1 MGRIPPGKTMQSN
14 VPAQVEMTPRER
26 FLAAIRR
33 EPVDRVPVWLMRQA
47 GRYLPEYQA
56 VRSRYSFLDLCK
68 TPEAA
73 AEVSI
78 QPIEIVGSDAV
89 VIFNDILVPLEPA
102 GAKVDFTDRG
112 PEIGNTLRTEADLEG
127 LKTRK
132 LTSDE
137 PVAATIQTVRRRL
150 GPDFPILGFI
160 GSPWTLA
167 AYWVEGLGSRNFENL
182 QQLRWGSPDLME
194 RILDHITGYAIDYL
208 KIQIDA
214 GADAVQIFDTWG
226 GILTDAHYEQFS
238 GKWIRRVIEAVRPT
252 GVPVIV
258 YMNGGAPYLSDL
270 ARLGA
275 DCISIDWRLSLKRAR
290 EALGSEIAL
299 QGNIDPLVLYA
310 TPEAVEAEVRRIF
323 EEFPPATGHVFN
335 LGHGILP
342 KSKVENV
349 KRLIE
354 AVKRYGAC

>member
-1 MGRIPPGKTMQSN
+1 MQSN
-14 VPAQVEMTPRER
+14 VPARLELTPRER

-56 VRSRYSFLDLCK
+56 VRRRYSFLDLCK

-102 GAKVDFTDRG
+102 GAEVSFGDRG
-112 PEIGNTLRTEADLEG
+112 PEIGNPLRSEADFDR
-127 LKTRK
+127 LKTRE
-132 LTSDE
+132 LTAGE
-137 PVAATIQTVRRRL
+137 PVGETIRTVRRRL
-150 GPDFPILGFI
+150 GPDYPILGFI

-167 AYWVEGLGSRNFENL
+167 AYWVEGIGSRNFEHL
-182 QQLRWGSPDLME
+182 QQLRWGSPELME
-194 RILDHITGYAIDYL
+194 RILDHITHYAIEYL
-208 KIQIDA
+208 KIQIEA

-226 GILTDAHYEQFS
+226 GLLTDAHYDQFS
-238 GKWIRRVIEAVRPT
+238 GRWIGRVIDAVRPT

-258 YMNGGAPYLSDL
+258 YVNGGAPFLGDL

-275 DCISIDWRLSLKRAR
+275 DCISIDWRLSLRRAR
-290 EALGSEIAL
+290 EALGPEIAL

-323 EEFPPATGHVFN
+323 EDFPPATGHIFN

-342 KSKVENV
+342 KSRVENV

>member
-1 MGRIPPGKTMQSN
+1 MQSN
-14 VPAQVEMTPRER
+14 VPAQLELTPRER

-56 VRSRYSFLDLCK
+56 VRSRFSFLDLCK

-78 QPIEIVGSDAV
+78 QPIEIIGSDAV

-102 GAKVDFTDRG
+102 GAQVGFTDRG
-112 PEIGNTLRTEADLEG
+112 PEIGNPLRTEADLAN
-127 LKTRK
+127 LKTRE
-132 LTSDE
+132 LTPDE

-167 AYWVEGLGSRNFENL
+167 AYWVEGMGSKNFENL
-182 QQLRWGSPDLME
+182 QQLRWGAPALME
-194 RILDHITGYAIDYL
+194 RILDHITGYAIEYL
-208 KIQIDA
+208 KIQIAA

-226 GILTDAHYEQFS
+226 GILTDAHYEKFS
-238 GKWIRRVIEAVRPT
+238 GKWIRRIIDAVRPT

-258 YMNGGAPYLSDL
+258 YVNGSAPYLPYL
-270 ARLGA
+270 AGLGA
-275 DCISIDWRLSLKRAR
+275 DCISVDWRLSLRRSR
-290 EALGSEIAL
+290 EALGPDIAL
-299 QGNIDPLVLYA
+299 QGNIDPLVLYS
-310 TPEAVEAEVRRIF
+310 TPDAVEAEVRRIF
-323 EEFPPATGHVFN
+323 DDFPPATGHIFN

-342 KSKVENV
+342 KTPVENV
-349 KRLIE
+349 KRLIQ

>member
-1 MGRIPPGKTMQSN
+1 
-14 VPAQVEMTPRER
+14 MTPRER

-56 VRSRYSFLDLCK
+56 VRSRYSFLELCK

-89 VIFNDILVPLEPA
+89 VIFNDILVPLEHA
-102 GAKVDFTDRG
+102 GAQVDFGDHG
-112 PEIGNTLRTEADLEG
+112 PEIGNPLRSQEDLAR
-127 LKTRK
+127 LKTAEISK
-132 LTSDE
+132 DE
-137 PVAATIQTVRRRL
+137 PVAETIRTVRRRL
-150 GPDFPILGFI
+150 GPSVPILGFI

-167 AYWVEGLGSRNFENL
+167 AYWVEGGGSRNFEQL
-182 QQLRWGSPDLME
+182 LKLRWGSPGEME
-194 RILDHITGYAIDYL
+194 RILEHITGYAIEYL
-208 KIQIDA
+208 GIQIAA

-226 GILTDAHYEQFS
+226 GVLTDAHYMQFS

-258 YMNGGAPYLSDL
+258 YVNGGAPYLPQL
-270 ARLGA
+270 ADLGA
-275 DCISIDWRLSLKRAR
+275 DCISIDWRMSLGRAR
-290 EALGSEIAL
+290 EALGPELAL
-299 QGNIDPLVLYA
+299 QGNMDPLVLYA

-323 EEFPPATGHVFN
+323 EAFPPSTGHIFN

-342 KSKVENV
+342 KTPVENV
-349 KRLIE
+349 KRLIG